1 MTQTRLGSLIEA
13 WSNTFIGYWLNVV
26 LGLAIYPLFGASFSF
41 TQNLGIGAVF
51 TVISVARGYAVRR
64 WFNSR
69 ASRRRQGLV
78 WSRLDGASTAKP
90 DALIHPPRTDSGHSI
105 L

>member
-13 WSNTFIGYWLNVV
+13 WSNTFIGYWINVV
-26 LGLAIYPLFGASFSF
+26 AGLAIYPLFGASFSF

-64 WFNSR
+64 WFNY
-69 ASRRRQGLV
+69 
-78 WSRLDGASTAKP
+78 RLAKMR
-90 DALIHPPRTDSGHSI
+90 LG
-105 L
+105 